1 MIRLMSLSAM
11 LVVLLTLS
19 LSVHA
24 QGKRPDGAG
33 SGVGNRPAA
42 GQQRDMSD
50 MRERADMRRQEAEM
64 RRQKAEMRRQEAD
77 AEARRAAGE
86 EHNQSEQARID
97 HPPNSNAAVEAI
109 QAEANADN
117 QYERD
122 DRRGL
127 AGENRGEHGGDD
139 PDGDDDD

>member
-50 MRERADMRRQEAEM
+50 MRERAEM

>member
-50 MRERADMRRQEAEM
+50 MRERADVRRQE
-64 RRQKAEMRRQEAD
+64 AEMRRQEAD

>member
-50 MRERADMRRQEAEM
+50 MRERADVRRQE
-64 RRQKAEMRRQEAD
+64 AEMRRQEAD

-97 HPPNSNAAVEAI
+97 HPPHSNAAVEAI
-109 QAEANADN
+109 QAEATADN